1 MTVGPSLADFL
12 RHERVPAGLMDRL
25 DYIASPGPAGSWP
38 PRPGCCEHR
47 DIGIVRAWATIDL
60 AAWLREAP
68 QVFGPHRPHEL
79 EQLAA
84 VGAQLRTTGEGA
96 QVLWAL
102 DLITP
107 VQWVDHPVP
116 ALAVSELI
124 TYGPRLSDSAVSA
137 ADAKLRAVG
146 WAESTHEANQMCII
160 NHVRCYETSWH
171 GGESQSTRPAA

>member
-1 MTVGPSLADFL
+1 MTVGQSLADFL
-12 RHERVPAGLMDRL
+12 RHERVPAGLIDRL

-60 AAWLREAP
+60 AAWLRGAP

-96 QVLWAL
+96 QVLWAPNGSVCSRAAIWRTSRPRAL
-102 DLITP
+102 
-107 VQWVDHPVP
+107 VDSPG
-116 ALAVSELI
+116 S
-124 TYGPRLSDSAVSA
+124 SA
-137 ADAKLRAVG
+137 G
-146 WAESTHEANQMCII
+146 QI
-160 NHVRCYETSWH
+160 N
-171 GGESQSTRPAA
+171 